1 MNLVEFIQKAKIATY
16 AAQGDEA
23 SLSPMIP
30 DSKQLEYR
38 EGDFLYRDVY
48 VGMFRFA
55 GQEIVYQSGKAVWSM
70 SYAGGLSPECP
81 REKAKQIYEF
91 LREALTQVPKDLP
104 LRGPTSLARSED
116 FRYQCLVEGVFE
128 AFHGIEEI
136 REFGIKVFRVT
147 FSGGLVS

>member
-23 SLSPMIP
+23 SLSPMLP

-38 EGDFLYRDVY
+38 EGEFLYRDVY

-70 SYAGGLSPECP
+70 SYAGGLLSECP
-81 REKAKQIYEF
+81 REKAKVVYEF
-91 LREALTQVPKDLP
+91 LREALKRVSKDLP

-116 FRYQCLVEGVFE
+116 MRYQCLVEGTFE

-136 REFGIKVFRVT
+136 REFGVKIFRVI